1 DVVRMAVADAPDPD
15 PGDEGDALAAVRG
28 DEGRARAAGH
38 RQPGHEGKGLAP
50 RRDVPL
56 LLGHDAL
63 RPRTDLPPL
72 GHGSGVRAP
81 GRLRGWPETR
91 CDLAPSLTSLP
102 TPAKVRDPGRL
113 RGWLETRCDLAPS
126 LMALFIS
133 QKAG

>member
-1 DVVRMAVADAPDPD
+1 MAVADAPDPD
-15 PGDEGDALAAVRG
+15 PGDEVDVLVAVLV

-50 RRDVPL
+50 RRDVPP

-72 GHGSGVRAP
+72 GHGSGGRAP

-91 CDLAPSLTSLP
+91 CDLAPSLTSLSI
-102 TPAKVRDPGRL
+102 PAGAARPEDSVGGL
-113 RGWLETRCDLAPS
+113 RHGATWLRPS
-126 LMALFIS
+126 HHS
-133 QKAG
+133 DRKSVV